1 MGLLL
6 GELAERLGAELR
18 GDASCEVFSV
28 ATLETAQ
35 SGDLSFFSNRRYKAQ
50 LQSTTASA
58 VILAPS
64 DTSISP
70 VATLTLDNPYLGYA
84 RAAALLSPPPK
95 VGTGIHATAAVADG
109 ASVAASALVGAQ
121 AVLESGV
128 VVGENAI
135 IGPGCVVGR
144 DSSVG
149 SQSVLVAN
157 VSICHQVSIGARVL
171 IHPGVVIGADGF
183 GIAIDEGVW
192 EKVPQLGGV
201 CVGDDV
207 EIGANTTIDRGALED
222 TIIESGVKLDNQI
235 QIAHNVHIGENTAI
249 AGCVAIAGSVRIG
262 RRCTIGGAAA
272 IGGHLEL
279 ADDVH
284 ITGASNVR
292 KSIKE
297 PGIYS
302 SGMAVQDNKSW
313 RRMHARLMHLE
324 DMARRIKALEDKL
337 RDS

>member
-1 MGLLL
+1 MGFSL
-6 GELAERLGAELR
+6 GELAQQLGAELH
-18 GDASCEVFSV
+18 GDADCEVFRV
-28 ATLETAQ
+28 ATLERAQ
-35 SGDLSFFSNRRYKAQ
+35 PGDLSFFSNRRYKSQ
-50 LQSTTASA
+50 LLCTRASA
-58 VILAPS
+58 VILAPA
-64 DTSISP
+64 DAPACP
-70 VATLTLDNPYLGYA
+70 VASIALENPYLGYA
-84 RAAALLSPPPK
+84 RAAALLSPSLEAPR
-95 VGTGIHATAAVADG
+95 GIHETAVVASD
-109 ASVAASALVGAQ
+109 ACVAPSAWVGPQ

-128 VVGENAI
+128 AVGERVV
-135 IGPGCVVGR
+135 IGPGSVVGR
-144 DSSVG
+144 DSKIGPESI
-149 SQSVLVAN
+149 LVAN
-157 VSICHQVSIGARVL
+157 VSVCHRVTIGARVL

-183 GIAIDEGVW
+183 GLANDDGVW

-201 CVGDDV
+201 RIDDDV

-222 TIIESGVKLDNQI
+222 TVIETGVKLDNQI
-235 QIAHNVHIGENTAI
+235 QIAHNVQIGANTAI

-262 RRCTIGGAAA
+262 KRCTIGGAAA

-313 RRMHARLMHLE
+313 RRMHARLMRLE
-324 DMARRIKALEDKL
+324 EMARRLKALEDKL
-337 RDS
+337 RD